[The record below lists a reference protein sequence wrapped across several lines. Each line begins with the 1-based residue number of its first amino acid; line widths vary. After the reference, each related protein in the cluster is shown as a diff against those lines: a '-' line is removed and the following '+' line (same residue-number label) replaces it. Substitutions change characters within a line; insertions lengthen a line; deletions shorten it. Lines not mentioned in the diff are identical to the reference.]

1 MKRYISTLCTMLAC
15 ALLVTSCLKDNETDT
30 EYYNDTVITAFK
42 LATVNRYVHTT
53 SSTGSD
59 STYKVTLSNPAVFT
73 IDQAQRKIYNTDS
86 LPSDCDLNHVLATI
100 SSKNS
105 GVIVL
110 NLEASDGVDSL
121 VYFSSSDSID
131 YEKMKDLRV
140 YAQDG
145 SGYRSYDV
153 KINVHKAQTNKMIWE
168 QMTAADMPAADS
180 KKAQWEQ
187 LVAEA
192 GMKQLIGYGTVEAYA
207 YSNDGQMMVSRD
219 NGKTWTA
226 DDLDEDASWLP
237 TDNIAFLSWPYAAND
252 STDYQLLVGT
262 SDKYT
267 NACVVWRKVAEYSS
281 HSLPSKWVI
290 IPLLDQGKYYLPKL
304 DNLNIVRFNGNVLAI
319 GNDKTIYVSRD
330 QGLTWKTSSKYTLPD
345 ELGSTNLNVMTDD
358 NGYLWLQGK
367 DTGEVWR
374 GLIIE

>member
-1 MKRYISTLCTMLAC
+1 MLAC